1 MYISIWNNFI
11 FQKFLDLNGE
21 IDSNI
26 IIFDDFDTLLYQGRL
41 FEQNLI
47 NLFRRNEVTK
57 TSAYV
62 NEIDT

>member
-1 MYISIWNNFI
+1 MNTELYISKILRPKQI
-11 FQKFLDLNGE
+11 DRE
-21 IDSNI
+21 IDSNTVI
-26 IIFDDFDTLLYQGRL
+26 SDDFDTLLYQGRL